1 MPERLVDV
9 EKRGRRRET
18 WLPASTYFSCHDQCS
33 PNRRGAATCHQCG
46 PACALLLL
54 MSVSPVVLL
63 KDRAN
68 KLIALGPVVAMH
80 PLFRNVSP
88 KPAVVLVELEGSP
101 AQIP

>member
-1 MPERLVDV
+1 
-9 EKRGRRRET
+9 
-18 WLPASTYFSCHDQCS
+18 
-33 PNRRGAATCHQCG
+33 
-46 PACALLLL
+46 

-80 PLFRNVSP
+80 PLFGNVSP
-88 KPAVVLVELEGSP
+88 KPAVVLVELEGTP